1 MKRPV
6 RVVKAKHPGYANP
19 VPASSRVYPE
29 GYPMPEIILA
39 SGSKARETLLTNAGL
54 SFRAQPARIDEA
66 AIKAALAA
74 ENATPRDIADA
85 LAEFKARK
93 VAEKHPGAVVIGSD
107 QVLGVKGG
115 ILSKPASRE
124 VAAEQLRAL
133 RGQQHRLL
141 SAVVVYEDAE
151 PVWRHVGQVR
161 LTMRDVSDVFL
172 NAYLDRNWPGIGDS
186 VGGYKL
192 EEEGIRLFSRV
203 EGDYF
208 TVLGLP
214 LLDLLGF
221 LAQKGVIDG

>member
-1 MKRPV
+1 
-6 RVVKAKHPGYANP
+6 
-19 VPASSRVYPE
+19 
-29 GYPMPEIILA
+29 MPEIILA
-39 SGSKARETLLTNAGL
+39 SGSHVRKKLLTNAGL

-93 VAEKHPGAVVIGSD
+93 VAEKHPGAVVIGTD
-107 QVLGVKGG
+107 QVLEFQGG
-115 ILSKPASRE
+115 ILSKPVSRDAAS
-124 VAAEQLRAL
+124 EQLRAL

-161 LTMRDVSDVFL
+161 LTMRDVSDGFL